1 MVPGPGWDMVRT
13 MIENFP
19 KSGLA
24 LALWARNSQAESSC
38 LLGRCG
44 DISVAQVALLG
55 CSG

>member
-24 LALWARNSQAESSC
+24 LALWARNSRAESSC